1 MTVFVIRRL
10 MQAALVVL
18 IMSLLV
24 FGGVFLVG
32 DPVEM
37 LVADDA
43 DQAEREMVITSMGLD
58 LPFYQ
63 QYLRFIGNA
72 LQGDMGTS
80 FVFQE
85 SAMHLIAERMPAT
98 FELAFAALY
107 IAVIFGIPL
116 GIYAGLNANS

>member
-58 LPFYQ
+58 LPFY
-63 QYLRFIGNA
+63 
-72 LQGDMGTS
+72 
-80 FVFQE
+80 
-85 SAMHLIAERMPAT
+85 
-98 FELAFAALY
+98 
-107 IAVIFGIPL
+107 
-116 GIYAGLNANS
+116 

>member
-1 MTVFVIRRL
+1 MAVFVIRRL

-58 LPFYQ
+58 LPFY
-63 QYLRFIGNA
+63 
-72 LQGDMGTS
+72 
-80 FVFQE
+80 
-85 SAMHLIAERMPAT
+85 
-98 FELAFAALY
+98 
-107 IAVIFGIPL
+107 
-116 GIYAGLNANS
+116 